1 MNDSSSQ
8 QKRRSQIYVIY
19 LVPTSL
25 WCSSN
30 YAKNLSVSAVVGEG
44 CLGTAGTD
52 SVLVGLGFTTSVA
65 RAVERETPCLI
76 PVPLISSGLSPRFS
90 KVVRAGLPGS

>member
-52 SVLVGLGFTTSVA
+52 SVLVGLGLSVSAA

-76 PVPLISSGLSPRFS
+76 PVLLTSSGLSPRFFKS
-90 KVVRAGLPGS
+90 CTCWSTR